1 MIRTSTL
8 LFATLLG
15 VPGVVLGQMR
25 VSVGA
30 GIGVAGSTDESLS
43 YGRGAPILMAQVTR
57 PVLPF
62 IGLGGEVDYWK
73 GSVSHVGFATAVAQ
87 ARLPVIPLYVKAGL
101 GYGNGSPDDRGNVSG
116 LAGQLGAMYDLT
128 LPLAPIALTV
138 FGNAF
143 LAHAALR
150 SVQTVD
156 AGLAITWR

>member
-8 LFATLLG
+8 LFTTLLAT
-15 VPGVVLGQMR
+15 PGVVLGQMR
-25 VSVGA
+25 LSVGA
-30 GIGVAGSTDESLS
+30 GIGVAGSTDQSLS
-43 YGRGAPILMAQVTR
+43 YGRGAPIVMAQVTR
-57 PVLPF
+57 PLLPG

-87 ARLPVIPLYVKAGL
+87 ARLPLIPLYLKAGL
-101 GYGNGSPDDRGNVSG
+101 GYGNGSPDNRGNVSG
-116 LAGQLGAMYDLT
+116 LAGQLGAMYDIT

-143 LAHAALR
+143 LAHAALA